1 MSTSSSLNTASSHLV
16 CLSGYIKYLVHLLL
30 GNTGVFPVCM
40 YMEELYR
47 LELFILKKKISKCK
61 LPMESKTSRGFGMV
75 LREACGFVGSIG
87 AIC

>member
-1 MSTSSSLNTASSHLV
+1 MSTCSSPNTASSHLV
-16 CLSGYIKYLVHLLL
+16 CLSEYIKYLVHLLL

-40 YMEELYR
+40 YMELYR
-47 LELFILKKKISKCK
+47 LELFILKKKISKSK
-61 LPMESKTSRGFGMV
+61 LPVESKASRGFGMV